1 MARTQA
7 ADYDAK
13 REAIT
18 GAAAKLF
25 AEKGFAGASVSDLAD
40 RCAVSKSLIY
50 HYYASKE
57 AILFDVMNEHIDDLL
72 SVVEA
77 RPNGSGEPAREI
89 HNLTKDLL
97 QHYVGAAER
106 QKVLLYELA
115 SLPAEHQAEI
125 KTKQRRIIAHVE
137 RLIGDAIPELARDK
151 TRLSAKTMLFFGM
164 LNWTHTWFKSKGGLS
179 RDELAGMA
187 AETILGDGD

>member
-18 GAAAKLF
+18 EAAAKLF

-40 RCAVSKSLIY
+40 RCDVSKSLIY

-72 SVVEA
+72 NVIESRGGKSANAEQ
-77 RPNGSGEPAREI
+77 EI
-89 HNLTKDLL
+89 HALTKELL
-97 QHYVGAAER
+97 QHYVGAADR
-106 QKVLLYELA
+106 QKVLLYELS
-115 SLPAEHQAEI
+115 SLPAENQTDI
-125 KTKQRRIIAHVE
+125 KSKQRKIIAHVE
-137 RLIGDAIPELARDK
+137 SLIAAAKPELAKDK
-151 TRLSAKTMLFFGM
+151 ARLSAKTMLFFGM
-164 LNWTHTWFKSKGGLS
+164 LNWTHTWFKAKGGVT
-179 RDELAGMA
+179 RDELAVMA
-187 AETILGDGD
+187 ADTILGSL

>member
-25 AEKGFAGASVSDLAD
+25 AEKGFAAASVSDLAE

-72 SVVEA
+72 SVIEA
-77 RPNGSGEPAREI
+77 RADKANDPAKEI
-89 HNLTKDLL
+89 HDLTKELL

-115 SLPAEHQAEI
+115 SLPAEHQTEI
-125 KTKQRRIIAHVE
+125 RSKQRKIIAYVE
-137 RLIGDAIPELARDK
+137 KLLSAAMPELAKDK
-151 TRLSAKTMLFFGM
+151 ARLSAKTMLFFGM
-164 LNWTHTWFKSKGGLS
+164 LNWTHTWFKPKGGVT
-179 RDELAGMA
+179 RDELAEMA
-187 AETILGDGD
+187 ADTILGTL